1 VRATLSGY
9 GKSVISEEIRALALL
24 WPATCVFLSGAF
36 GADRRGSK
44 AGRWLAAV
52 NLPTV
57 EQTLVVLQF
66 RTILL
71 SQAEHPP
78 R

>member
-1 VRATLSGY
+1 
-9 GKSVISEEIRALALL
+9 VISEEIRALALL
-24 WPATCVFLSGAF
+24 WPATCVFLSGALVLTG
-36 GADRRGSK
+36 GAARPDVG
-44 AGRWLAAV
+44 WLAAV

-66 RTILL
+66 RTTLL